1 MDVRTHVVVMAED
14 NVRLVA
20 ISEPVHVF
28 PPDGFQLFVGEHV
41 IGMGIERE
49 MDHRLFRP
57 AVHGKVRF
65 EAAHAF
71 GDADL
76 SLRCLH
82 HAVSCQCPRF
92 PFLHF
97 FLIVIQRPVDGGT
110 GCYLCNHCSNSL
122 VRRMISLFNDTSST
136 VSCSSL

>member
-1 MDVRTHVVVMAED
+1 MELFSIRIQRTFQ
-14 NVRLVA
+14 LVSTA
-20 ISEPVHVF
+20 ISELVHIF
-28 PPDGFQLFVGEHV
+28 PSDGFQLFVGEHV

-49 MDHRLFRP
+49 VDHRLFRP

-65 EAAHAF
+65 EATHAF
-71 GDADL
+71 GDTDL

-92 PFLHF
+92 PLLHF